1 MNISIDYFN
10 KKNQRDKLIHV
21 FVLSN
26 PLAVF
31 ISKMIIE
38 RYKIPQKKII
48 LISYRNTNIDLLKGK
63 KIDHK
68 LNFFDKVFRR
78 LFLFS
83 LYGYRLKVKIEKEQN
98 DFIFYCDWDNRDVI
112 ELLNSKRCVGQ
123 AYLEEGQC
131 AFNNLNEYEFKKSR
145 IFQWS
150 RLRRWKKSVDLR
162 QKYSPDKHYY
172 FNEFFNN
179 SAFCFFSISSDC
191 YPLINKNKKIILDN
205 FGVLLKSYKPKLI
218 GIQSIG
224 LMCSPRRLKN
234 NNWNFAI
241 NSLLNILPNKSVIK
255 LHPAF
260 YDDPVLIKKFK
271 KKLDY
276 LRRDKEIE
284 ICSSSVI
291 VEAEMLFENKILYG
305 PLTSL
310 EKYAD
315 DFGSVFNKIKLY

>member
-1 MNISIDYFN
+1 MHISINYFN
-10 KKNQRDKLIHV
+10 NKTKRDKLSHV

-38 RYKIPQKKII
+38 KYKIPSKKII

-63 KIDHK
+63 KIDIK
-68 LNFFDKVFRR
+68 LNFIDKVFRR

-83 LYGYRLKVKIEKEQN
+83 LFGYRLKIKIEKEQN

-123 AYLEEGQC
+123 AYIEEGQC
-131 AFNNLNEYEFKKSR
+131 AFNKLNEYEFKKNR
-145 IFQWS
+145 FFQWK
-150 RLRRWKKSVDLR
+150 RLRRWKKSVELR
-162 QKYSPDKHYY
+162 QKYSPDKHTY
-172 FNEFFNN
+172 FNEFYNN
-179 SAFCFFSISSDC
+179 SAFGFFAISNDC
-191 YPLINKNKKIILDN
+191 YPLIKENKKILLDN
-205 FGVLLKSYKPKLI
+205 FTVLLKSYKPKLI
-218 GIQSIG
+218 GIKSIG
-224 LMCSPRRLKN
+224 LMCSPRRLKT

-241 NSLLNILPNKSVIK
+241 SSLLNILPNKSVIK

-260 YDDPVLIKKFK
+260 YDDPLLIEKFTKKFK
-271 KKLDY
+271 D

-284 ICSSSVI
+284 ICSSAVI
-291 VEAEMLFENKILYG
+291 VEAEMLFEKKIIYG

-315 DFGSVFNKIKLY
+315 NFGSIFNKIKLY